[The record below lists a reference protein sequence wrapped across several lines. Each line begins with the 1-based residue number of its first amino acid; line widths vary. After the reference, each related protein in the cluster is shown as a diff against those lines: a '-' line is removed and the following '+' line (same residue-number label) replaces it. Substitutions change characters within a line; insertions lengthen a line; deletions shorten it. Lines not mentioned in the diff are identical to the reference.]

1 MQIVRNPKADPS
13 APYKEEQ
20 LAVVSLHQARH
31 AEQSMRR
38 CPLYERTPLH
48 SFDLLASRLG
58 VSRVFVKDETE
69 RLGLTSFKALGG
81 AYAVLMRA
89 GFVERSFA
97 PQGNS
102 VRASATAT
110 FATATDGNHGISV
123 AAGAWLS
130 GAHSVCFLPPHVQP
144 LYADAMRLLGARIIH
159 TEGNYDSAVAQAAK
173 VARENGWTLISDT
186 TPEAFDAATH
196 DVLAGYGVMV
206 GECVGQLAERAQ
218 FEGRDAVTH
227 VFIQGGV
234 GGLAAAFAGGFWER
248 LGSRRPVFVIVE
260 PRRADCL
267 YQSAR
272 KGDISNASG
281 DLETS
286 MGMLSCG
293 RPSRMA
299 WTILRSA
306 GDFFMTIED
315 EAAAAGMDAFAAEP
329 AIRARATTASGAAG
343 IAGLIELAASTE
355 ARQLIGLNER
365 SVVLTVC
372 SEQLPKRA
380 ALEALIATRPQA
392 VRA

>member
-1 MQIVRNPKADPS
+1 MQIVRNGKADRN

-20 LAVVSLHQARH
+20 RAVVSVHQAGR
-31 AEQSMRR
+31 AEQLMRR

-48 SFDLLASRLG
+48 AFDILASRLD
-58 VSRVFVKDETE
+58 VSRIFVKDETQ

-81 AYAVLMRA
+81 AHAVLL
-89 GFVERSFA
+89 
-97 PQGNS
+97 
-102 VRASATAT
+102 RASASANAT

-130 GAHSVCFLPPHVQP
+130 GARSVCFLPPHVQP
-144 LYADAMRLLGARIIH
+144 LYADAMRLLGAKIIH
-159 TEGNYDSAVAQAAK
+159 TEGNYDIAVAQAAR
-173 VARENGWTLISDT
+173 VSRENGWTLISDT
-186 TPEAFDAATH
+186 TPEKFDAASH

-206 GECVGQLAERAQ
+206 GECVSQLAELAH
-218 FEGRDAVTH
+218 FEGPGGVTH
-227 VFIQGGV
+227 VFMQGGV

-248 LGSRRPVFVIVE
+248 LGNRRPVLVIVE

-272 KGDISNASG
+272 NGEISAATG
-281 DLETS
+281 DLNTS

-299 WTILRSA
+299 WTILQSA

-315 EAAAAGMDAFAAEP
+315 AAASAGMHAFATEP
-329 AIRARATTASGAAG
+329 ATGARATTPSGAAG
-343 IAGLIELAASTE
+343 LAGLIEAAASAE
-355 ARQLIGLNER
+355 VRQLIGLNER

-372 SEQLPKRA
+372 SEQLPNRA
-380 ALEALIATRPQA
+380 ALEALIASRPQA